1 MKKITYICDKCK
13 KEISGEVNEVLGYD
27 LCDECLVGARN
38 SVAVYVQGVKPKA
51 PKPSNKIVKHLDTGK
66 AQALRDAGWTVAK
79 IAAELGV
86 SEPTI
91 MKYTTPAKP
100 KKAKPLEWAQSE
112 PDLSTDTRSVMGE
125 KVEEVSA

>member
-1 MKKITYICDKCK
+1 MSICDKCK

-38 SVAVYVQGVKPKA
+38 SFAVYVQGVQPKA
-51 PKPSNKIVKHLDTGK
+51 PKPKKVVKHWDTGK

-100 KKAKPLEWAQSE
+100 KKAKPLEWAQNE
-112 PDLSTDTRSVMGE
+112 PDLSRDTRSVMGA
-125 KVEEVSA
+125 KMEEVSA

>member
-1 MKKITYICDKCK
+1 MQPK
-13 KEISGEVNEVLGYD
+13 S
-27 LCDECLVGARN
+27 
-38 SVAVYVQGVKPKA
+38 PKA
-51 PKPSNKIVKHLDTGK
+51 VKKPVTRLDTGK
-66 AQALRDAGWTVAK
+66 AQALRDAGWPVAK

-112 PDLSTDTRSVMGE
+112 PDLSADTRSVMGE

>member
-13 KEISGEVNEVLGYD
+13 KEITGEVNEVIGYD

-51 PKPSNKIVKHLDTGK
+51 AKPKKVVKHWDIGK

-79 IAAELGV
+79 IAAEMDV

-91 MKYTTPAKP
+91 MRYTTPAKP
-100 KKAKPLEWAQSE
+100 RQAKPLEWAQSE
-112 PDLSTDTRSVMGE
+112 PVLNAGTRSVMGE